1 METAGASTS
10 SDNLFDF
17 FGSTAVNNT
26 NLLSSTSKQPL
37 IETNDI
43 PNPNSPIKRYAMIGA
58 RVQKIIIQQPQNP
71 IYTCIYLRRLKLKAN
86 LALEEVA
93 GTNECIVIGD
103 VWELSNVQKLLSIP
117 FLLSSFFL
125 HEFN

>member
-17 FGSTAVNNT
+17 FGLIAVNNT

-43 PNPNSPIKRYAMIGA
+43 PNPNSPIKR
-58 RVQKIIIQQPQNP
+58 
-71 IYTCIYLRRLKLKAN
+71 RLKLKAN

-93 GTNECIVIGD
+93 GTDECIFIGD
-103 VWELSNVQKLLSIP
+103 VWELSNVYK
-117 FLLSSFFL
+117 
-125 HEFN
+125 